1 MAVHPPSAHRSFRT
15 SSLPRGHM
23 LSLSSGARTSRP
35 LLTALL
41 YAVPRGNVRFDNS
54 TLCALGD
61 PPSSRAGPGH
71 VTLRLVHFQASQRN
85 HNTVLTPTS
94 SAYRSARPELYNPR
108 MAAPH
113 PANELGMLRCSCV
126 KVQSANS
133 CAHRRLNSTSHSDR
147 YSFSLQ
153 RYDLHF

>member
-61 PPSSRAGPGH
+61 PPSSRGGPGP

-94 SAYRSARPELYNPR
+94 SVYRSARPELYNPR
-108 MAAPH
+108 IAAPH
-113 PANELGMLRCSCV
+113 PANELGMPRCICV
-126 KVQSANS
+126 TAQSANS
-133 CAHRRLNSTSHSDR
+133 CAHRCRNPTNHSDHN
-147 YSFSLQ
+147 SFSLQ
-153 RYDLHF
+153 LCDLHF